1 LAQQA
6 VAMLGAQQNL
16 KDSVVRE
23 IRRMIFA
30 GSPRPGAR
38 IDQDGLARQFG
49 ISRVPV
55 REALIVL
62 EGEGLVE
69 HYARRGY
76 FVASITR
83 DDVRDHYAVY
93 GAVAGLAARR
103 AARRM
108 TPEAIAELTDLVAQM
123 ERTDRDADQAELN
136 FRFHRAINLAGGSR
150 RLAAVLRNLVD
161 TIPGGFF
168 EGATDWPEQ
177 ARQHHRGILEAL
189 RKGDADA
196 AAKLVEEHLEASG
209 DYAVMLLERA
219 GFWETSDQDEG

>member
-1 LAQQA
+1 
-6 VAMLGAQQNL
+6 M
-16 KDSVVRE
+16 RE
-23 IRRMIFA
+23 VRRMLFS
-30 GSPRPGAR
+30 GLSRPGAR
-38 IDQDGLARQFG
+38 IDQDSLARQFG

-103 AARRM
+103 AASM
-108 TPEAIAELTDLVAQM
+108 VTPETLAELTDLVTQM
-123 ERTDRDADQAELN
+123 EQADADQAELN

-168 EGATDWPEQ
+168 EGATGWPER
-177 ARQHHRGILEAL
+177 ARQHHRDILEAL
-189 RKGDADA
+189 RRGDADA
-196 AAKLVEEHLEASG
+196 AAQLVEDHLSASG
-209 DYAVMLLERA
+209 DYAVALLERA
-219 GFWETSDQDEG
+219 GFWEVADQEEA